1 MYMNVCTSTS
11 VRFWFLYSNYLRLF
25 LPKHVKERYDP
36 MQVPGQSVLSSG
48 FSVVVVVVVG
58 GGVGR
63 KNGGLLTT
71 SFLGGAF

>member
-1 MYMNVCTSTS
+1 MAFFFSHLKRS
-11 VRFWFLYSNYLRLF
+11 VIAA
-25 LPKHVKERYDP
+25 LPKHVNERYDP

-63 KNGGLLTT
+63 KNGGRLMT

>member
-1 MYMNVCTSTS
+1 MNIILIEHS
-11 VRFWFLYSNYLRLF
+11 VSLCEQLIFI
-25 LPKHVKERYDP
+25 LPKHVNERYDP

-63 KNGGLLTT
+63 KNGGRLIT